1 MNLPLFILLGLVVL
15 LASAMAGLASAY
27 KKIAAKALLWK
38 NDADKYHS
46 LGGQLREAQAKL
58 AESEQH
64 FQNLLMKQRQQDD
77 DRMAK
82 ELAELEEKYRRSE
95 ELLWKVS
102 IRSDKMIQKQFK
114 RSDELLLNILPYKV
128 AQELKHNG
136 YSPARLYES
145 VTVIFTD
152 FRGFTQIAERL
163 SPTELVAELNHC
175 FSMFDDI
182 MSKYGIE
189 KIKTIGDSY
198 MAVAGLPE
206 PNASHA
212 ADAVAAVMEVLAF
225 IDGYNRQRE
234 AEGKDRFEIKIGLHT
249 GHVIAGIVGK
259 RKFAYDIWGDT
270 VNIASRM
277 ESSGLPGR
285 INISETTFEAV
296 KHLYHCTCR
305 GMVEAKNKG
314 ELLMYL
320 VDGPKG

>member
-1 MNLPLFILLGLVVL
+1 MNLPLFILLGVIIL
-15 LASAMAGLASAY
+15 LASAMAGLTASY
-27 KKIAAKALLWK
+27 KKIAGKAVKWK
-38 NDADKYHS
+38 NEADK
-46 LGGQLREAQAKL
+46 AQVLAVELHAARAQL
-58 AESEQH
+58 AEAERNFENTLNRQ
-64 FQNLLMKQRQQDD
+64 KQAGD
-77 DRMAK
+77 DRLAL
-82 ELAELEEKYRRSE
+82 ELEELEEKYRRSE

-128 AQELKHNG
+128 AQELKQDG
-136 YSPARLYES
+136 QSPARLYES

-152 FRGFTQIAERL
+152 FRGFTKIAERL

-175 FSMFDDI
+175 FSRFDDI
-182 MSKYGIE
+182 MSKFGIE

-206 PNASHA
+206 PSATHA
-212 ADAVAAVMEVLAF
+212 ADAVAAVMEILTF
-225 IDGYNRQRE
+225 IEEYNALRE

-277 ESSGLPGR
+277 ESSGMTGR
-285 INISETTFEAV
+285 INISETTYEAV

-305 GMVEAKNKG
+305 GKVEAKNKG

-320 VDGPKG
+320 VDGAV